1 MVNNGS
7 NAKLFA
13 GVGLAVPSLGNVR
26 LYLHFL
32 SRGTSGGAMKKI
44 FIIFVL
50 LFYSVF
56 CSAQTTSLRLIMLHN
71 GQIIKNLC
79 YVEMVNPSDST
90 EFIKLSYLPGLIWF
104 DNKDSIIYRNLKS
117 LDSIKFIFNIHN
129 YLESNGRLEVHKM
142 IRKEFSKSDLIIVN
156 IIDRKKFAK
165 RRINNLVF
173 LRKKIKNKVNILCE
187 VDICNGMFCIPDDE
201 IVKFNLIH

>member
-1 MVNNGS
+1 M
-7 NAKLFA
+7 
-13 GVGLAVPSLGNVR
+13 
-26 LYLHFL
+26 
-32 SRGTSGGAMKKI
+32 
-44 FIIFVL
+44 
-50 LFYSVF
+50 
-56 CSAQTTSLRLIMLHN
+56 
-71 GQIIKNLC
+71 
-79 YVEMVNPSDST
+79 
-90 EFIKLSYLPGLIWF
+90 IWF

-187 VDICNGMFCIPDDE
+187 VDICNGIFCIPDDE